1 MLITILIPRW
11 LFFVGRR
18 PLPVESWGLFFTG
31 RPAIHAAMIIPKF
44 RATSMLLLVALGACA
59 NSQHPLD
66 RQLSQLKPIAVVPL
80 VGLEWP
86 TGTLL
91 CPLTPYENAL
101 PGASS
106 TAQRV
111 NAFLEKKRFKG
122 DEGHWSLV
130 VVKPALAGEAGI
142 EQLVFK
148 RDKYDVVTSPE
159 WLGKAAESV
168 PATFKLKECVE
179 VQEARILVTRG
190 RTSNRTIISF
200 GTEK

>member
-1 MLITILIPRW
+1 MILM
-11 LFFVGRR
+11 F
-18 PLPVESWGLFFTG
+18 
-31 RPAIHAAMIIPKF
+31 HAV
-44 RATSMLLLVALGACA
+44 SVLLLVALGACA

-66 RQLSQLKPIAVVPL
+66 RQLSQLNPMAL
-80 VGLEWP
+80 VSLTGLEWP

-91 CPLTPYENAL
+91 CPLTPYESGL

-130 VVKPALAGEAGI
+130 VVKPAPAGDAGI

-148 RDKYDVVTSPE
+148 RDKYDVITSPAQ
-159 WLGKAAESV
+159 LGQTAESV

-179 VQEARILVTRG
+179 VQEARVLVTRS
-190 RTSNRTIISF
+190 RASNRTVISF